1 MANPIPTQL
10 SPGVKVSEIDLSQF
24 VQPEALNTAGMVGIF
39 NWGPGSVA
47 TSVNSESNLAA
58 IFGKP
63 TLDPSDSTTESDF
76 FAAAN
81 FLRYSSHLK
90 VIRVIQAGDANAA
103 SEDVGVTGI
112 NNCDNRIISNHE
124 EFVQL
129 GGFSASAGIESLAH
143 FRARYPGNFGDTF
156 KVVVFDGATNETI
169 FTNTA
174 GLQDFNLFGGYNN
187 IIGIS
192 GGTCGFSLNAQR
204 SNFVFLE
211 DGDGNV
217 TEVSAPVSM
226 GSTSGIINW
235 YTVTITPPSNM
246 TPTEFINS
254 LGDED
259 NLNLLYATGTTTA
272 NYALTNSGTN
282 PSGNNSNCFAADWD
296 FIGGGVGS
304 EGRNVN
310 PFSEFTV
317 RPTTLFAAVSS
328 LDASAVDILFLDAN
342 DTNMGGWVIGQG
354 TGFKHT
360 SNGRPSLI
368 NQISHPT
375 TSGSGLPTNFNR
387 SIFNQSQAD
396 TPANT
401 TSFFLYRNVW
411 GPSIGTLVFPNSPN
425 SSASPRGWFKFIGLT
440 GGQLVNH
447 WVDGNLTQVGVTFD
461 LVGGL
466 TGIKKDFQFGMK
478 QLGNFGLGTLSETT
492 ESYDGYRI
500 FDKMPGTSEAALAV
514 GGSNDEISIAVLD
527 TKGKFG
533 PKNGLLE
540 RFELLSKAV
549 DGKNLDG
556 QSVFYKDYVNNNS
569 QFVYLTKAFDLE
581 AGDHTSNLTTAFG
594 DITSETKGADG
605 ITFTRTGYYDR
616 QFAFGES
623 SASAVTVAEHIAAYS
638 TFLDD
643 DSAVDIIFIPESSVA
658 DDVDGSMATIEKLVF
673 DTVIEPRKDTILVVS
688 TPKPASSTQHTA
700 MATSRAISY
709 RKNQL
714 GLPSNSYTVLVAGR
728 KIFFD
733 TFNNQL
739 RRLSLAS
746 DVAGIMS
753 GQEIPWESPAGFAR
767 GSLRN
772 VVKLET
778 LFSKT
783 DRDELYKNQIN
794 FFTQFNDGSGTVLYG
809 DKTLLTKPSAFDR
822 INVRRVFIAA
832 EKAIAKAAKYSL
844 FEFNDEFTRSQ
855 FRNLVNPFLANLQSQ
870 RGIADFRVVCDA
882 TNNPGSVVDLNQFVA
897 DIYIKPLKSINFIQL
912 NFIATRSDFSLTTIE

>member
-10 SPGVKVSEIDLSQF
+10 SPGVKVSEVDLSQF
-24 VQPEALNTAGMVGIF
+24 VQLESLNTAGMVGIF
-39 NWGPGSVA
+39 NWGPGSIA

-156 KVVVFDGATNETI
+156 KVVVFDGATGETI
-169 FTNTA
+169 ITDTA

-204 SNFVFLE
+204 SNFINFE
-211 DGDGNV
+211 DFDGNV

-246 TPTEFINS
+246 TPTEFINTI
-254 LGDED
+254 GTDD
-259 NLNLLYATGTTTA
+259 NFNFLYATGTTTA

-282 PSGNNSNCFAADWD
+282 PSGNNSNCFAADWEYP
-296 FIGGGVGS
+296 FTM
-304 EGRNVN
+304 ERNVN
-310 PFSEFTV
+310 PFAEFGV
-317 RPTTLFAAVSS
+317 SPTTLFAAVSS
-328 LDASAVDILFLDAN
+328 LNASAVDLLFLDAN
-342 DTNMGGWVIGQG
+342 DTNMGGWVIGQD

-411 GPSIGTLVFPNSPN
+411 GPSIGTPVFPNSPN

-440 GGQLVNH
+440 GGQLVNR

-478 QLGNFGLGTLSETT
+478 QLGNFGLGTQSETT

-540 RFELLSKAV
+540 RFELLSKAA

-772 VVKLET
+772 VIKLET

>member
-10 SPGVKVSEIDLSQF
+10 SPGVKVSEVDLSQF
-24 VQPEALNTAGMVGIF
+24 VQLESLNTAGMVGIF
-39 NWGPGSVA
+39 NWGPGSIA

-76 FAAAN
+76 FAASN
-81 FLRYSSHLK
+81 FLRYSNHLK
-90 VIRVIQAGDANAA
+90 VIRVIQAGDSNAA
-103 SEDVGVTGI
+103 SEDIGVTGI

-156 KVVVFDGATNETI
+156 KVVVFDGATGESV
-169 FTNTA
+169 FTQA
-174 GLQDFNLFGGYNN
+174 VGLQDFNLFGGYNN

-192 GGTCGFSLNAQR
+192 GGTCGFLLNAQR
-204 SNFVFLE
+204 SNFTNL
-211 DGDGNV
+211 DNGDGRLV
-217 TEVSAPVSM
+217 ETYTPVSM

-235 YTVTITPPSNM
+235 YTVTVTPPSNI

-254 LGDED
+254 LGGED
-259 NLNLLYATGTTTA
+259 NFNLLYATGTTTA
-272 NYALTNSGTN
+272 NYALTNSGTK
-282 PSGNNSNCFAADWD
+282 PSGNNSNCFAADFD
-296 FIGGGVGS
+296 FTNRRS
-304 EGRNVN
+304 VN
-310 PFSEFTV
+310 PFSEFGV
-317 RPTTLFAAVSS
+317 SPIFLFAAVSS
-328 LDASAVDILFLDAN
+328 LNTSAVDILFLDAN
-342 DTNMGGWVIGQG
+342 NTNMGGWVIGQN

-360 SNGRPSLI
+360 SNFRPSLI
-368 NQISHPT
+368 DQISHSA

-396 TPANT
+396 TPNNP
-401 TSFFLYRNVW
+401 TSFFLYRNNW
-411 GPSIGTLVFPNSPN
+411 SNIGDEIFPNSIN

-440 GGQLVNH
+440 GGQLVNY

-478 QLGNFGLGTLSETT
+478 QLGNLGLVTQSETT
-492 ESYDGYRI
+492 EAYDDYRI

-527 TKGKFG
+527 TNGKFG

-569 QFVYLTKAFDLE
+569 QFVYLTKAFALE
-581 AGDHTSNLTTAFG
+581 AGDYTSDLTTAFG

-605 ITFTRTGYYDR
+605 ITFTRTGYYER
-616 QFAFGES
+616 QLTFGES
-623 SASAVTVAEHIAAYS
+623 SASAVTVAEQIAAYS

-658 DDVDGSMATIEKLVF
+658 DDTDGSMATVEKLVY

-700 MATSRAISY
+700 MATSKAISY

-714 GLPSNSYTVLVAGR
+714 GLASNSYTVLVAGR

-739 RRLSLAS
+739 RRISLAS

-772 VVKLET
+772 VIKLET

-855 FRNLVNPFLANLQSQ
+855 FRNLVNPFLSNLQSQ